1 VTVLHA
7 HIRWQMEHSPRPHSH
22 LWGAWLHAMQP
33 PCKMG
38 FCRLSR
44 QLWSCW
50 VAGDY
55 QGSRY
60 AGGRDQEETGL
71 AGVSGFG
78 HTTAGGFVGG
88 AAFQYSVLL
97 TGLGTMLCLQ
107 AGQPAPAASVVLL
120 VPW

>member
-1 VTVLHA
+1 MR
-7 HIRWQMEHSPRPHSH
+7 ISGGRWSTLRARTATSGVHGSM
-22 LWGAWLHAMQP
+22 
-33 PCKMG
+33 PCNLPAKWASAG
-38 FCRLSR
+38 YHGS
-44 QLWSCW
+44 SGVAG

-78 HTTAGGFVGG
+78 HTTGGRFVGG